1 MRKVILYGQSMLLSL
16 VAASLVQDTNLSVR
30 QAASWEEVV
39 ALTSEFPPDVLIYDL
54 ASASES
60 HILPLLFQNPYLLL
74 IGLDVEANRAV
85 LHTGQ
90 ETQRLTLERVKEI
103 VEGSQTIIEK
113 QQRKENNH

>member
-16 VAASLVQDTNLSVR
+16 VAASLAHDTNLSVR

-90 ETQRLTLERVKEI
+90 ETQRLTLERVTEI